1 MHPKIL
7 DLGPITI
14 HTYGLL
20 LALAFICGIWVT
32 SRNARKQGI
41 EPDLVWNLGLVIIF
55 SALVGAKLIL
65 FLSDYR
71 YYSGNPREIF
81 ALSTLRSSGA
91 YYGGL
96 FLALASTIWFIK
108 KKGFPFWTIAD
119 LAAPGIALGQAISQL
134 GCLSAGCCYGKPTH
148 VPWAIAFT
156 DRYAYE
162 NVGVP
167 LNIPLHPTQI
177 YESIGALCLFLFL
190 MQRFSKKH
198 AAGQILL
205 EYIALYALIRFV
217 VEFFRDDDRGFVLY
231 GLLSTS
237 QFIAVLA
244 ILGSA
249 AAYYF
254 LVRRPTEAPQN

>member
-20 LALAFICGIWVT
+20 LALAFICGIWAA

-41 EPDLVWNLGLVIIF
+41 EPDSVWNLGLVIIF
-55 SALVGAKLIL
+55 SALLGAKLLL

-71 YYSGNPREIF
+71 YYSENPREIF
-81 ALSTLRSSGA
+81 ALSTLRTSGV
-91 YYGGL
+91 YYG
-96 FLALASTIWFIK
+96 ALILSISCAVWYLRK
-108 KKGFPFWTIAD
+108 KKLPFLKMAD
-119 LAAPGIALGQAISQL
+119 IAAPGIALGQAISRL

-148 VPWAIAFT
+148 MPWGIIFT
-156 DRYAYE
+156 SSYASE

-177 YESIGALCLFLFL
+177 YESAGAFCLFLFL
-190 MQRFSKKH
+190 LKRFSKKH
-198 AAGQILL
+198 ADGQILL
-205 EYIALYALIRFV
+205 EYVALYALMRFIT
-217 VEFFRDDDRGFVLY
+217 EFFRDDDRGFVLY

-237 QFIAVLA
+237 
-244 ILGSA
+244 
-249 AAYYF
+249 
-254 LVRRPTEAPQN
+254 N